1 MAFRE
6 RRESDELK
14 IFRLLNYRSILP
26 SKEKLFYANLEK
38 GFKGEVMFDQ
48 LTEGLDP
55 NKFLILN
62 DLLLETNSTTF
73 QIDSFLISQGT
84 HFPCEVKNFEGDFY
98 YKTDQ
103 FFAMNDTV
111 IQNPLDQIKKSD
123 TLLLQFLQKK
133 KYSISLKSNV
143 FFVNP
148 SFTLY
153 QAPLDKPIIY
163 PTQLNKYF
171 EKLNKRNSILTDD
184 HYKLAED
191 LVKEHKTISPYTRLP
206 KYDYYQLKK
215 GPSCLLCHSFVVSFD
230 GTFFNC
236 HSCGCLEYVD
246 DAILRV
252 VGELQLLFP
261 DIKITTN
268 LIFEWLKVIES
279 RKQIRRILKKHYQI
293 MGVRHAT
300 YYK

>member
-14 IFRLLNYRSILP
+14 IFRLLNYRSVLP

-163 PTQLNKYF
+163 PTQLAKYF
-171 EKLNKRNSILTDD
+171 EKLNKRSSILTDD

-206 KYDYYQLKK
+206 QYDYYQLKK
-215 GPSCLLCHSFVVSFD
+215 GPSCMLCHSFAV
-230 GTFFNC
+230 
-236 HSCGCLEYVD
+236 
-246 DAILRV
+246 
-252 VGELQLLFP
+252 
-261 DIKITTN
+261 
-268 LIFEWLKVIES
+268 
-279 RKQIRRILKKHYQI
+279 
-293 MGVRHAT
+293 
-300 YYK
+300 